1 MTAITAGD
9 SVVIQGRVIDIS
21 PGTEQPEQAAR
32 FPNGVPCVTDDNMG
46 GWMEFVYMQ
55 KPCPVNVTGVEVT
68 IDAVDP
74 NNNFINIGTA
84 TTDGFGLLSYAWK
97 TPDVPGKYT
106 VIATFQGSESYY
118 ASYSE
123 TAMIVQ
129 EAPAASPTPTPLVL
143 PPYENYTIAAV
154 VILLIAIAIV
164 GILLLRKK

>member
-1 MTAITAGD
+1 
-9 SVVIQGRVIDIS
+9 
-21 PGTEQPEQAAR
+21 
-32 FPNGVPCVTDDNMG
+32 
-46 GWMEFVYMQ
+46 MEFVYMQ
-55 KPCPVNVTGVEVT
+55 KPCPANVTGVEVT

-74 NNNFINIGTA
+74 NNNFVHIGTA

-123 TAMIVQ
+123 TAMVVS
-129 EAPAASPTPTPLVL
+129 EAPAPPAPTPTPLVL
-143 PPYENYTIAAV
+143 PPYENYIIAAV
-154 VILLIAIAIV
+154 VVLLIAIAIV